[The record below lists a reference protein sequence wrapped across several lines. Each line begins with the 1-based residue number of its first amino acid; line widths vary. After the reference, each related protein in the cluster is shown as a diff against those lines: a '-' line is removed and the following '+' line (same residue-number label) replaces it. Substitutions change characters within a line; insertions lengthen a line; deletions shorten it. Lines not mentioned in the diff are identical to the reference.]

1 MSVEA
6 IVISPF
12 NPDIGDLCFIYF
24 VFDQFSLMW
33 INFIN
38 LFKDPT
44 FFDDFF
50 SITGLLSISLI
61 FVCA

>member
-6 IVISPF
+6 IAISPLF
-12 NPDIGDLCFIYF
+12 NPDDLCFIFF
-24 VFDQFSLMW
+24 VFDQFSLMC

-38 LFKDPT
+38 PFKDPSLSLMI
-44 FFDDFF
+44 F

-61 FVCA
+61 FVRA